1 MKPLR
6 YPYLLLLSA
15 LLCLLVSLPRCSK
28 RKKPEELLQEAI
40 VQQYQSVGKLLLT
53 ETTLQKAVT
62 LQDPKISF
70 YDIDSFK
77 DFATWLG
84 NQTKVGN
91 RVGIYS
97 FDATLVSYTDLTG
110 FSADD
115 VSYDSDKQ
123 QLTVYISPIQVELRG
138 RDFTLRTEYEYV
150 APLRDAI
157 TPQDRARVKN
167 RAYQVLQQEIAT
179 NDQLIAQ
186 IRQRS
191 IEKLRRWLTQLLLS
205 YELPPTVV
213 LVERGSAL
221 AQPSTHFSSPQ

>member
-1 MKPLR
+1 MKHLR
-6 YPYLLLLSA
+6 SQSLLLLTA
-15 LLCLLVSLPRCSK
+15 LLCLLVSLPSCSK
-28 RKKPEELLQEAI
+28 RKTAEELLQEAI

-62 LQDPKISF
+62 LQDPKITF
-70 YDIDSFK
+70 YDINSFK
-77 DFATWLG
+77 DFATWLS

-115 VSYDSDKQ
+115 VTYDTDHQ
-123 QLTVYISPIQVELRG
+123 QLTLYIAPIQVELRG

-150 APLRDAI
+150 APLRDPI
-157 TPQDRARVKN
+157 TPQDRARIKE
-167 RAYQVLQQEIAT
+167 RAYQVLQQEIAS

-205 YELPPTVV
+205 YELPPTVII
-213 LVERGSAL
+213 VERGSAL
-221 AQPSTHFSSPQ
+221 VQPTH

>member
-1 MKPLR
+1 MKHLR
-6 YPYLLLLSA
+6 SQGLLLFTA
-15 LLCLLVSLPRCSK
+15 LLCLLVSLPNCSK
-28 RKKPEELLQEAI
+28 RKTPEELLQEAI

-53 ETTLQKAVT
+53 KTTLQKAVT
-62 LQDPKISF
+62 LQDPKITF
-70 YDIDSFK
+70 YDINSFK
-77 DFATWLG
+77 DFATWLS

-115 VSYDSDKQ
+115 VSYDKEQQ
-123 QLTVYISPIQVELRG
+123 QLTIYISPIQVELRG

-150 APLRDAI
+150 APLREAI

-167 RAYQVLQQEIAT
+167 RAYQVLQQEINS

-191 IEKLRRWLTQLLLS
+191 IEKLRRWFTQLLLS

-213 LVERGSAL
+213 IVERGSAL
-221 AQPSTHFSSPQ
+221 VHPNTPPTSPQ

>member
-1 MKPLR
+1 MKHLR
-6 YPYLLLLSA
+6 RQCLLLLSA
-15 LLCLLVSLPRCSK
+15 LLCLLVSLPSCSK
-28 RKKPEELLQEAI
+28 QKKPEELLQEAI

-70 YDIDSFK
+70 YDISSFK
-77 DFATWLG
+77 DFAKWLS

-150 APLRDAI
+150 APLRNPI

-167 RAYQVLQQEIAT
+167 RAYQVLQQEIAS

-213 LVERGSAL
+213 IVERGSAL
-221 AQPSTHFSSPQ
+221 TQPTH

>member
-1 MKPLR
+1 MKHLR
-6 YPYLLLLSA
+6 HQSLLLLTA
-15 LLCLLVSLPRCSK
+15 LLCLLVSLPNCSK
-28 RKKPEELLQEAI
+28 RKTAEELLQEAI

-62 LQDPKISF
+62 LQDPKITF

-84 NQTKVGN
+84 NQTKIGN

-97 FDATLVSYTDLTG
+97 FDATLVSYTDLTS
-110 FSADD
+110 FSAND
-115 VSYDSDKQ
+115 VTYDTDQQ

-150 APLRDAI
+150 APLREAI
-157 TPQDRARVKN
+157 TPQDRARVKE
-167 RAYQVLQQEIAT
+167 RAYQVLQQEIAS
-179 NDQLIAQ
+179 NGQLIAQ

-213 LVERGSAL
+213 IVERGSAL
-221 AQPSTHFSSPQ
+221 AQPSTHSTSPQ

>member
-1 MKPLR
+1 MKHLR
-6 YPYLLLLSA
+6 RQCLLLLSA
-15 LLCLLVSLPRCSK
+15 LLCLLVSLPSCSK
-28 RKKPEELLQEAI
+28 QKKPEELLQEAI

-70 YDIDSFK
+70 YDISSFK
-77 DFATWLG
+77 DFAKWLS

-150 APLRDAI
+150 APLRNPI
-157 TPQDRARVKN
+157 TPQDCARVKN
-167 RAYQVLQQEIAT
+167 RAYQVLQQEIT
-179 NDQLIAQ
+179 SNDQLIAQ

-213 LVERGSAL
+213 IVERGSAL
-221 AQPSTHFSSPQ
+221 TQPTH

>member
-1 MKPLR
+1 MKHLR
-6 YPYLLLLSA
+6 CQCLLLISA
-15 LLCLLVSLPRCSK
+15 LLCLLVSLPSCSK
-28 RKKPEELLQEAI
+28 QKKPEELLQEAI

-70 YDIDSFK
+70 YDISSFK
-77 DFATWLG
+77 DFAKWLS

-115 VSYDSDKQ
+115 VSYDSDKL

-150 APLRDAI
+150 APLRNPI
-157 TPQDRARVKN
+157 TPQDRARVKD
-167 RAYQVLQQEIAT
+167 RAYQVLQQEIT
-179 NDQLIAQ
+179 SNDQLIAQ

-213 LVERGSAL
+213 IVERGSAL
-221 AQPSTHFSSPQ
+221 TQPTH

>member
-1 MKPLR
+1 MKHLR
-6 YPYLLLLSA
+6 CQTLLSLTA
-15 LLCLLVSLPRCSK
+15 LLCLLVSLPSCSK
-28 RKKPEELLQEAI
+28 RKTAEELLQEAI

-62 LQDPKISF
+62 LQDPKITF

-84 NQTKVGN
+84 NQTKIGN

-97 FDATLVSYTDLTG
+97 FDATLVSYTDLTS

-115 VSYDSDKQ
+115 VAYDTDQQ

-150 APLRDAI
+150 APLREAI
-157 TPQDRARVKN
+157 TPQDRARVKE
-167 RAYQVLQQEIAT
+167 RAYQVLQQEIAS
-179 NDQLIAQ
+179 NGQLIAQ

-205 YELPPTVV
+205 YDLPPTVV
-213 LVERGSAL
+213 IVERGSAL
-221 AQPSTHFSSPQ
+221 VQPGTQTTSPM

>member
-1 MKPLR
+1 MKHLR
-6 YPYLLLLSA
+6 YPRLLLLSA
-15 LLCLLVSLPRCSK
+15 LLCTLVSLPSCSK

-179 NDQLIAQ
+179 NDQLVAQ

-213 LVERGSAL
+213 IVERGSAL

>member
-1 MKPLR
+1 MKHLR
-6 YPYLLLLSA
+6 RQCLLLLSA
-15 LLCLLVSLPRCSK
+15 LLCLLVSLPSCSK
-28 RKKPEELLQEAI
+28 QKKPEELLQEAI

-70 YDIDSFK
+70 YDISSFK
-77 DFATWLG
+77 DFAKWLS

-157 TPQDRARVKN
+157 TPQDRARVKD

-213 LVERGSAL
+213 IVERGSAL
-221 AQPSTHFSSPQ
+221 TQPTH

>member
-1 MKPLR
+1 MKHLR
-6 YPYLLLLSA
+6 RQCLLLLSA
-15 LLCLLVSLPRCSK
+15 LFCLLVSLPSCSK
-28 RKKPEELLQEAI
+28 QKKPEELLQEAI

-70 YDIDSFK
+70 YDISSFK
-77 DFATWLG
+77 DFAKWLS

-150 APLRDAI
+150 APLRNPI

-167 RAYQVLQQEIAT
+167 RAYQVLQQEIT
-179 NDQLIAQ
+179 SNDQLIAQ

-213 LVERGSAL
+213 IVERGSAL
-221 AQPSTHFSSPQ
+221 TQPTH

>member
-1 MKPLR
+1 MKHLR
-6 YPYLLLLSA
+6 SQGLLLFTV
-15 LLCLLVSLPRCSK
+15 LLCLLVSLPNCSK
-28 RKKPEELLQEAI
+28 RKTAEELLQEAI

-62 LQDPKISF
+62 LQDPKITF
-70 YDIDSFK
+70 YDINSFK
-77 DFATWLG
+77 DFATWLS

-115 VSYDSDKQ
+115 VSYDKEQQ
-123 QLTVYISPIQVELRG
+123 QLTIYISPIQVELRG

-150 APLRDAI
+150 APLREAI

-167 RAYQVLQQEIAT
+167 RAYQVLQQEINS

-191 IEKLRRWLTQLLLS
+191 IEKLRRWFTQLLLS

-213 LVERGSAL
+213 IVERGSAL
-221 AQPSTHFSSPQ
+221 VQPNTPPTSPQ

>member
-1 MKPLR
+1 MKHLR
-6 YPYLLLLSA
+6 RQCLLLLSA
-15 LLCLLVSLPRCSK
+15 LLCLLVSLPSCSK
-28 RKKPEELLQEAI
+28 QKKPEELLQEAI

-62 LQDPKISF
+62 LQDPKITF
-70 YDIDSFK
+70 YDISSFK
-77 DFATWLG
+77 DFAKWLS

-157 TPQDRARVKN
+157 TPQDRARVKD

-213 LVERGSAL
+213 IVERGSAL
-221 AQPSTHFSSPQ
+221 TQPTH

>member
-1 MKPLR
+1 MKHLQR
-6 YPYLLLLSA
+6 QCLLLLSA
-15 LLCLLVSLPRCSK
+15 LLCLLVSLPSCSK
-28 RKKPEELLQEAI
+28 QKKPEELLQEAI

-70 YDIDSFK
+70 YDISSFK
-77 DFATWLG
+77 DFAKWLS

-150 APLRDAI
+150 APLRNPI

-167 RAYQVLQQEIAT
+167 RAYQVLQQEIT
-179 NDQLIAQ
+179 SNDQLIAQ

-213 LVERGSAL
+213 IVERGSAL
-221 AQPSTHFSSPQ
+221 TQPTH

>member
-1 MKPLR
+1 MKHLR
-6 YPYLLLLSA
+6 HQCLLLITA
-15 LLCLLVSLPRCSK
+15 LLCLLVSLPSCSK
-28 RKKPEELLQEAI
+28 RKTAEELLQEAI

-62 LQDPKISF
+62 LQDPKITF

-84 NQTKVGN
+84 NQTKIGN

-97 FDATLVSYTDLTG
+97 FDATLVSYTDLTS

-115 VSYDSDKQ
+115 VAYDTDQQ

-150 APLRDAI
+150 APLREAI

-167 RAYQVLQQEIAT
+167 RAYQVLQQEINS
-179 NDQLIAQ
+179 NDQQ
-186 IRQRS
+186 
-191 IEKLRRWLTQLLLS
+191 LRGRDIDRKS
-205 YELPPTVV
+205 VV
-213 LVERGSAL
+213 
-221 AQPSTHFSSPQ
+221 

>member
-1 MKPLR
+1 MKHLR
-6 YPYLLLLSA
+6 RQCLLLLSA
-15 LLCLLVSLPRCSK
+15 LLCLLVSLPSCSK
-28 RKKPEELLQEAI
+28 QKKPEELLQEAI

-70 YDIDSFK
+70 YDISSFK
-77 DFATWLG
+77 DFAKWLS

-150 APLRDAI
+150 APLRNPI
-157 TPQDRARVKN
+157 TPQDRAHVKD
-167 RAYQVLQQEIAT
+167 RAYQVLQQEIT
-179 NDQLIAQ
+179 SNDQLIAQ

-213 LVERGSAL
+213 IVERGSAL
-221 AQPSTHFSSPQ
+221 TQPTH

>member
-1 MKPLR
+1 MKHLR
-6 YPYLLLLSA
+6 RQCLLLLSA
-15 LLCLLVSLPRCSK
+15 LLCLLVSLPSCHK
-28 RKKPEELLQEAI
+28 QKKPEELLQEAI

-70 YDIDSFK
+70 YDISSFK
-77 DFATWLG
+77 DFAKWLS

-150 APLRDAI
+150 APLRNPI

-167 RAYQVLQQEIAT
+167 RAYQVLQQEIT
-179 NDQLIAQ
+179 SNDQLIAQ

-213 LVERGSAL
+213 IVERGSAL
-221 AQPSTHFSSPQ
+221 TQPTH

>member
-1 MKPLR
+1 MQHLR
-6 YPYLLLLSA
+6 YPRLLLLSA
-15 LLCLLVSLPRCSK
+15 CLCLLVSLPSCSK

-40 VQQYQSVGKLLLT
+40 VQQY
-53 ETTLQKAVT
+53 
-62 LQDPKISF
+62 PKISF

-77 DFATWLG
+77 DLATWLG

-157 TPQDRARVKN
+157 TPQDRARVKD

-191 IEKLRRWLTQLLLS
+191 IEKLRRWLTQILLS

-213 LVERGSAL
+213 IVERGSAL
-221 AQPSTHFSSPQ
+221 TQPSTHITSPQ

>member
-1 MKPLR
+1 MKHLR
-6 YPYLLLLSA
+6 RQCLLLLSA
-15 LLCLLVSLPRCSK
+15 LLCLLVSLPSCSK
-28 RKKPEELLQEAI
+28 QKKPEELLQEAI
-40 VQQYQSVGKLLLT
+40 VQQYQNVGKLLLT

-70 YDIDSFK
+70 YDISSFK
-77 DFATWLG
+77 DFAKWLS

-150 APLRDAI
+150 APLRNPI

-167 RAYQVLQQEIAT
+167 RAYQVLQQEIT
-179 NDQLIAQ
+179 SNDQLIAQ

-213 LVERGSAL
+213 IVERGSAL
-221 AQPSTHFSSPQ
+221 TQPTH

>member
-1 MKPLR
+1 MQHLR
-6 YPYLLLLSA
+6 YPRLLLLSA
-15 LLCLLVSLPRCSK
+15 CLCLLVSLPSCSK

-77 DFATWLG
+77 DLATWLG

-150 APLRDAI
+150 AHLRDAI
-157 TPQDRARVKN
+157 TPQDRARVKD

-213 LVERGSAL
+213 IVERGSAL

>member
-1 MKPLR
+1 MKHLR
-6 YPYLLLLSA
+6 HQCLLLLTA
-15 LLCLLVSLPRCSK
+15 LLCLLVSLPSCSK
-28 RKKPEELLQEAI
+28 RKTAEELLQEAI

-150 APLRDAI
+150 APLRDVI

-179 NDQLIAQ
+179 NDQLVAQ

-213 LVERGSAL
+213 IVERGSAL
-221 AQPSTHFSSPQ
+221 VQPSTHFSSPQ

>member
-1 MKPLR
+1 MKHLR
-6 YPYLLLLSA
+6 SQGLLLFTV
-15 LLCLLVSLPRCSK
+15 LLCLLVSLPNCSK
-28 RKKPEELLQEAI
+28 RKTAEELLQEAI

-62 LQDPKISF
+62 LQDPKITF
-70 YDIDSFK
+70 YDINSFK
-77 DFATWLG
+77 DFATWLS

-115 VSYDSDKQ
+115 VSYDKEQQ
-123 QLTVYISPIQVELRG
+123 QLTIYISPIQVELRG

-150 APLRDAI
+150 APLREAI

-167 RAYQVLQQEIAT
+167 RAYQVLQQEINS
-179 NDQLIAQ
+179 NDQLIDQ

-191 IEKLRRWLTQLLLS
+191 IEKLRRWFTQLLLS

-213 LVERGSAL
+213 IVERGSAL
-221 AQPSTHFSSPQ
+221 VQPNTPPTSPQ

>member
-1 MKPLR
+1 MKHLR
-6 YPYLLLLSA
+6 RQCLLLLSA
-15 LLCLLVSLPRCSK
+15 LLWLLVSLPSCSK
-28 RKKPEELLQEAI
+28 QNKPEELLQEAI

-70 YDIDSFK
+70 YDISSFK
-77 DFATWLG
+77 DFAKWLS

-150 APLRDAI
+150 APLRNPI

-167 RAYQVLQQEIAT
+167 RAYQVLQQEIT
-179 NDQLIAQ
+179 SNDQLIAQ

-213 LVERGSAL
+213 IVERGSAL
-221 AQPSTHFSSPQ
+221 TQPTH

>member
-1 MKPLR
+1 MKHLR
-6 YPYLLLLSA
+6 HQCLLLLTA
-15 LLCLLVSLPRCSK
+15 LLCLLVSLPSCSK
-28 RKKPEELLQEAI
+28 RKTAEELLQEAI

-62 LQDPKISF
+62 LQDPKITF

-84 NQTKVGN
+84 NQTKIGN

-97 FDATLVSYTDLTG
+97 FDVTLVSYTDLTS

-115 VSYDSDKQ
+115 VTYDTDQQ

-150 APLRDAI
+150 APLREAI
-157 TPQDRARVKN
+157 TPQDRARVKE
-167 RAYQVLQQEIAT
+167 RAYQVLQQEIAS
-179 NDQLIAQ
+179 NGQLIAQ

-213 LVERGSAL
+213 IVERGSAL
-221 AQPSTHFSSPQ
+221 AQPSTHSSSPQ

>member
-1 MKPLR
+1 MKHLR
-6 YPYLLLLSA
+6 HQCLLLLTA
-15 LLCLLVSLPRCSK
+15 LLCLFVSLPSCSK
-28 RKKPEELLQEAI
+28 RKTAEELLQEAI

-62 LQDPKISF
+62 LQDPKITF

-84 NQTKVGN
+84 NQTKIGN

-97 FDATLVSYTDLTG
+97 FDATLVSYTDLTS
-110 FSADD
+110 FSAND
-115 VSYDSDKQ
+115 VSYDKEQQ

-150 APLRDAI
+150 APLREAI
-157 TPQDRARVKN
+157 TPQDRARVKD
-167 RAYQVLQQEIAT
+167 RAYQVLRQEIAS
-179 NDQLIAQ
+179 NGQLIAQ

-213 LVERGSAL
+213 IVERGSAL
-221 AQPSTHFSSPQ
+221 AQPSTHSTSPQ

>member
-1 MKPLR
+1 MKHLR
-6 YPYLLLLSA
+6 RQCLLLLSA
-15 LLCLLVSLPRCSK
+15 LLCLLVSLPSCSK
-28 RKKPEELLQEAI
+28 QKKPEELLQEAI

-70 YDIDSFK
+70 YDISSFK
-77 DFATWLG
+77 DFAKWLS

-123 QLTVYISPIQVELRG
+123 QLTVYISPIQVSCAGE
-138 RDFTLRTEYEYV
+138 T
-150 APLRDAI
+150 
-157 TPQDRARVKN
+157 
-167 RAYQVLQQEIAT
+167 
-179 NDQLIAQ
+179 
-186 IRQRS
+186 S
-191 IEKLRRWLTQLLLS
+191 
-205 YELPPTVV
+205 
-213 LVERGSAL
+213 
-221 AQPSTHFSSPQ
+221 H

>member
-1 MKPLR
+1 MKHLR
-6 YPYLLLLSA
+6 HQCLLMLTA
-15 LLCLLVSLPRCSK
+15 LLCLLVSLLSCSK
-28 RKKPEELLQEAI
+28 RKTAEELLQEAI

-70 YDIDSFK
+70 YDIGSFK
-77 DFATWLG
+77 DFTKWLS
-84 NQTKVGN
+84 NQTKIGN

-110 FSADD
+110 FSEDD
-115 VSYDSDKQ
+115 VTYDKEQ
-123 QLTVYISPIQVELRG
+123 QRLTLYISPIQVELRG

-150 APLRDAI
+150 APLRNAI
-157 TPQDRARVKN
+157 TPQDRARVKE
-167 RAYQVLQQEIAT
+167 RAYQVLQQEITA

-205 YELPPTVV
+205 YDLPPTVTI
-213 LVERGSAL
+213 VERGSAL
-221 AQPSTHFSSPQ
+221 VQPDTQTTSPM

>member
-1 MKPLR
+1 MKHLR
-6 YPYLLLLSA
+6 HQCLLLLTA
-15 LLCLLVSLPRCSK
+15 LLCLPSCSK
-28 RKKPEELLQEAI
+28 RKTAEELLQEAI

-62 LQDPKISF
+62 LQDPKITF

-84 NQTKVGN
+84 NQTKIGN

-97 FDATLVSYTDLTG
+97 FDATLVSYTDLTS
-110 FSADD
+110 FSAND
-115 VSYDSDKQ
+115 VTYDTDQQ

-150 APLRDAI
+150 APLREAI
-157 TPQDRARVKN
+157 TPQDRARVKE
-167 RAYQVLQQEIAT
+167 RAYQVLQQEIAS
-179 NDQLIAQ
+179 NGQLIAQ

-213 LVERGSAL
+213 IVERGSAL
-221 AQPSTHFSSPQ
+221 AQPSTHSTSPQ

>member
-1 MKPLR
+1 MKHLR
-6 YPYLLLLSA
+6 RQCLLLLSA
-15 LLCLLVSLPRCSK
+15 LLCLLVSLPSCSK
-28 RKKPEELLQEAI
+28 QKKPEELLQEAI

-53 ETTLQKAVT
+53 ETTLQKVVT

-70 YDIDSFK
+70 YDISSFK
-77 DFATWLG
+77 DFAKWLS

-150 APLRDAI
+150 APLRNPI

-167 RAYQVLQQEIAT
+167 RAYQVLQQEIT
-179 NDQLIAQ
+179 SNDQLIAQ

-213 LVERGSAL
+213 IVERGSAL
-221 AQPSTHFSSPQ
+221 TQPTH

>member
-1 MKPLR
+1 MKHLR
-6 YPYLLLLSA
+6 CQCLLLISA
-15 LLCLLVSLPRCSK
+15 LLCLLVSLPSCSK
-28 RKKPEELLQEAI
+28 QKKPEELLQEAI
-40 VQQYQSVGKLLLT
+40 VQQYQSVGKLVLT

-70 YDIDSFK
+70 YDISSFK
-77 DFATWLG
+77 DFAKWLS

-150 APLRDAI
+150 APLRNPI
-157 TPQDRARVKN
+157 TPQDRARVKD
-167 RAYQVLQQEIAT
+167 RAYQVLQQEIT
-179 NDQLIAQ
+179 SNDQLIAQ

-213 LVERGSAL
+213 IVERGSAL
-221 AQPSTHFSSPQ
+221 TQPTH